1 MRWSDRAA
9 QRYKQD
15 PVLTAAAAYIQN
27 RGGLTDDQRDD
38 ILGMVAL
45 TYAAHPEP
53 IQNPEHW
60 GRAVAHRRVLEFRR
74 QNSPVSVIDDV
85 EDKLILSNSAL
96 RLATLRQALAEYG
109 EVDLETIMSWG
120 QAAKIP
126 AFARRHHT
134 HPPRRIAIMALLAG
148 HWPKSADHDKHTPA
162 NVIEDVCR
170 NVKKSLKRSPSPSPI

>member
-60 GRAVAHRRVLEFRR
+60 ARSVAHTRVLKFRQ
-74 QNSPVSVIDDV
+74 QNAPVSVIDDV
-85 EDKLILSNSAL
+85 EDKLILSNDAL

-126 AFARRHHT
+126 AFARRHSPET
-134 HPPRRIAIMALLAG
+134 PRRIALMALLAG
-148 HWPKSADHDKHTPA
+148 HWPKAADHDTHNPA
-162 NVIEDVCR
+162 DVIMLVYR
-170 NVKKSLKRSPSPSPI
+170 KVKNILKRTPVSSPI